1 MSPSNRFIYG
11 FVKAAVEQGL
21 TEAEANML
29 LKRGGY
35 SLTNADLGVTIRNF
49 NPKKPNIRKP
59 EVNKKAFKTKYPRVN
74 KDINISEPAEIINPT
89 VKHPVV
95 KNPEVKD
102 PPVLNPP
109 GEIKVPTVKAPKP
122 IVPPQMP
129 LAAKPIDLSQSAL
142 LNRSSTGTQLS
153 S

>member
-1 MSPSNRFIYG
+1 MSQSNAFIYG

-21 TEAEANML
+21 SEADANVL

-35 SLTNADLGVTIRNF
+35 SLTNADLGATIRNF

-59 EVNKKAFKTKYPRVN
+59 EVNKQSFKSKYPRVN
-74 KDINISEPAEIINPT
+74 KDINISQPAEIVNPT

-109 GEIKVPTVKAPKP
+109 SEIKAPTVKAPKP

-129 LAAKPIDLSQSAL
+129 LQTKPIDLSQSAL
-142 LNRSSTGTQLS
+142 LNRTSEGTQLS